1 MILISDSGSTKTDW
15 CVVEEGQI
23 VRRIATK
30 GMNPFYQ
37 TEDEVADEVSGSLL
51 PSLRDFA
58 VSSVWFYGAGCAF
71 PEKNEIIRR
80 AINRYLS
87 VPVYV
92 GSDMLAAARA
102 LCEDKPG
109 IACILGTGSNSCFYN
124 GKEIKK
130 NVSPLGLI
138 LGDEGSGAVLGKLL
152 VGDLLKGL
160 LSPELTRQFYVEFSY
175 LTPEV
180 IMDKVYRQP
189 FPNRF
194 LATLSR
200 FLLQHIEEP
209 AVNKLVSGSFR
220 AFFTRNVM
228 QYEYTAYPVHLIG
241 SVAYYYQEIIRAVAT
256 ELDIRIGTIEQ
267 SPMSGLI
274 TYHIRQSHS

>member
-37 TEDEVADEVSGSLL
+37 TEEEVGDEVSTSLL
-51 PSLRDFA
+51 PALGELA

-80 AINRYLS
+80 AINRHLS
-87 VPVYV
+87 VPVFV

-102 LCEDKPG
+102 LCGDEPG
-109 IACILGTGSNSCFYN
+109 ITCILGTGSNSCFYD
-124 GKEIKK
+124 GKEIVK

-160 LSPELTRQFYVEFSY
+160 LSPELTRQFYTEFSY
-175 LTPEV
+175 LSPEV

-200 FLLQHIEEP
+200 FLLQHIDEP
-209 AVNKLVSGSFR
+209 AVKTLVSESFW

-228 QYEYTAYPVHLIG
+228 QYEYAAYPVHLIG
-241 SVAYYYQEIIRAVAT
+241 SIAFYYQEIIREIAAG
-256 ELDIRIGTIEQ
+256 LDIRIGTVEQ

-274 TYHIRQSHS
+274 TYHTRQSQL